1 MPPPPV
7 PKGGEPSAA
16 QVPSGSRHT
25 LEPMLNPRRAN
36 CSGAHRMDG
45 DMAEEQEFETETM
58 AGIYANQ
65 GHYGKAIEIYRRL
78 LEQDPDRMDLKDKLL
93 RIESKKK
100 YEDENRLADKI
111 SEWLDLL
118 MKQKKLQA
126 LKQFKKSR

>member
-1 MPPPPV
+1 
-7 PKGGEPSAA
+7 
-16 QVPSGSRHT
+16 
-25 LEPMLNPRRAN
+25 
-36 CSGAHRMDG
+36 
-45 DMAEEQEFETETM
+45 MAEEQEFETETM

-118 MKQKKLQA
+118 MKRKKLEA
-126 LKQFKKSR
+126 LKQLKKSR